1 MKGIILAG
9 GRGSRLSPLTIS
21 SSKQLLPVY
30 GQPMVHYPLSTLIHS
45 GVTEVLIITDPRSLN
60 PFQNLLGDGEALG
73 LTINYEIQE
82 QPRGIAEAF
91 LIGKDFIA
99 DDPVALI
106 LGDNIFHGAGL
117 GVSLSTKS
125 RQEGATIFASR
136 VRDASSYG
144 VVEFDENG
152 KPQRI
157 IEKPKKTKSNMAVT
171 GLYFYEN
178 SVVSVAEQLKPSSR
192 GELEITDVNNYYL
205 NQGKLDVVSL
215 PRGSV
220 WFDAGT
226 TESLYSA
233 AEYVRAIQ
241 LRQGLMVGC
250 PQEAAWRRGLIDS
263 RKLHQLAAQYS
274 NSEFGDYLYSLRESD
289 L

>member
-1 MKGIILAG
+1 MAG

-30 GQPMVHYPLSTLIHS
+30 SQPMIHYPLSTLIHS
-45 GVTEVLIITDPRSLN
+45 GVSEILIITDPRSQDS
-60 PFQNLLGDGEALG
+60 FQSLIGDGESLG
-73 LTINYEIQE
+73 LAIQYEIQD

-91 LIGKDFIA
+91 LIGKNFIG

-117 GVSLSTKS
+117 GTSLTNQS
-125 RQEGATIFASR
+125 RQEGATIFAAR
-136 VRDASSYG
+136 VKDASSYG
-144 VVEFDENG
+144 VVEFDEDG
-152 KPQRI
+152 KPLRI
-157 IEKPKKTKSNMAVT
+157 IEKPKKTNSNMAVT
-171 GLYFYEN
+171 GLYFYDN
-178 SVVSVAEQLKPSSR
+178 SVVSIAEQLKPSSR
-192 GELEITDVNNYYL
+192 GELEITDVNNHYL
-205 NQGKLDVVSL
+205 NQGKLNVVSL

-241 LRQGLMVGC
+241 LRQGLMIGC

-263 RKLHQLAAQYS
+263 RKLHQLATHYS
-274 NSEFGDYLYSLRESD
+274 NSEFGDYLSRLSESD